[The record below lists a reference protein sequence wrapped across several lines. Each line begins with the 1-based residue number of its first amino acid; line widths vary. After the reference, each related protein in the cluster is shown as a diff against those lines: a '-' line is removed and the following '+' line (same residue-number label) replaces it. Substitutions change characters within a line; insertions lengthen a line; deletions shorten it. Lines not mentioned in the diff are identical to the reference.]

1 MTTKKQAQKHAK
13 YTPMALD
20 QMTFVLSH
28 KNGVNRG
35 VIRASPT
42 GYVCSLAIMG
52 KDNKIHIKITPS
64 CLQNSKGTYLHL
76 LISKKN

>member
-1 MTTKKQAQKHAK
+1 MINQTEIPALDYYLSTKNFLFKFSGDYQETSSKACK

-42 GYVCSLAIMG
+42 GYVCNLAIMG
-52 KDNKIHIKITPS
+52 EDNKK
-64 CLQNSKGTYLHL
+64 
-76 LISKKN
+76 